1 MKRLI
6 LMRHAKT
13 EAWTHGID
21 DFARALVPTGHDAA
35 FRMAAMLSE
44 KPWKPDHILVSSAR
58 RTRETCKYLS
68 EVFNIAKVTAL
79 EDLYLAGERGI
90 RDLVSGKDTFETV
103 MVIGHNPGLHDLAL
117 TLTRE
122 HGTKDHQAAIK
133 LSAKMPTGA
142 AAIFEAAEDGPF
154 EASRYALTAFIRPK
168 DLAKT
173 Q

>member
-13 EAWTHGID
+13 EAWVHGVD
-21 DFARALVPTGHDAA
+21 DFARALLPTGHDAA

-44 KPWKPDHILVSSAR
+44 KPWTPDHILVSSAR
-58 RTRETCKYLS
+58 RTRETCKYMTD
-68 EVFNIAKVTAL
+68 VFHAAKVTVW

-90 RDLVSGKDTFETV
+90 RELISSKDDAETL

-122 HGTKDHQAAIK
+122 HGTKDHQAAIT

-142 AAIFEAAEDGPF
+142 AAIFDADEDGSF
-154 EASRYALTAFIRPK
+154 DRSRFALSAFIRPK
-168 DLAKT
+168 DLAKA
-173 Q
+173 